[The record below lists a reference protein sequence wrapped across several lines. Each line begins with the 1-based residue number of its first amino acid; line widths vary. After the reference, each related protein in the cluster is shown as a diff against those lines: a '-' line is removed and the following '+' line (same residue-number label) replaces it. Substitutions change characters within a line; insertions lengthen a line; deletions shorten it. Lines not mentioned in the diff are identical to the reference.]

1 MRRAYLLISAGLAAV
16 LCLLVL
22 LRADG
27 SPKIH
32 VTTAPVTAGT
42 ITRQVIA
49 SGTLNPSKKVD
60 VSTQVSG
67 TIQSVEVDF
76 NSVVRGG
83 QVLARLDPSVYQT
96 QLQEAQGRLA
106 QALADRSRARV
117 LANDA
122 RAKLA
127 RAEPLARD
135 ELIPQTELE
144 AAQVTVQQAAADV
157 NARDAE
163 IKAAQAA
170 VNQAQ
175 INLSHTVIKSPIAGI
190 VVSRNIDV
198 GQTIAASYQSPV
210 LFTIADLGRME
221 LLAEIGE
228 ADVAGVQPGSRVQFE
243 LESAGRESFEGT
255 VSEVRLQPVAG
266 QPATATSGSPAS
278 APAAAASAGT
288 APATPASPGSAPA
301 TASTG
306 TAPRS
311 TTSIAQD
318 ARSPTS
324 SSASTTTASPPGGA
338 SGTTAAP
345 GQSSAPAPRQSS
357 GQPRTGV
364 VTYTAVIDVDNSG
377 RTLPPGSTAIVT
389 VPGSRRRNVV
399 RIPNNALTFRPSAEV
414 LDAID
419 QEEPRLNRAE
429 HPRAGGGASN
439 RGARSTHVWRY
450 EDGRFVP
457 IEVQVGLSDDKWT
470 ELVDGPIR
478 PRDRLVT
485 SAAIAERAAATTS
498 PATQSRRGQ

>member
-1 MRRAYLLISAGLAAV
+1 MLVPMRRSYLFVSAGLGAV
-16 LCLLVL
+16 ICLLFVV
-22 LRADG
+22 LRADRG
-27 SPKIH
+27 PRIH
-32 VTTAPVTAGT
+32 VTTAPVTAGI

-49 SGTLNPSKKVD
+49 SGTLHPSRKVD

-67 TIQSVEVDF
+67 TVQSLEVDF
-76 NSVVRGG
+76 NSVVRAG

-96 QLQEAQGRLA
+96 QLQEAQGRIA

-117 LANDA
+117 LANGV

-127 RAEPLARD
+127 RAEALARD
-135 ELIPQTELE
+135 EMIPQAGLE
-144 AAQVTVQQAAADV
+144 AAQVAVEQAIADV
-157 NARDAE
+157 SARDAE

-170 VNQAQ
+170 VNQSQ
-175 INLSHTVIKSPIAGI
+175 VNLNHTVIKSPIDGI

-228 ADVAGVQPGSRVQFE
+228 ADVPGVQLGSRVQFQ
-243 LESAGRESFEGT
+243 LESAGGETFEGT
-255 VSEVRLQPVAG
+255 VAEVRLQPVTG
-266 QPATATSGSPAS
+266 QPATATSGSAASTPARATS
-278 APAAAASAGT
+278 GGGAAAPS
-288 APATPASPGSAPA
+288 
-301 TASTG
+301 ASTG
-306 TAPRS
+306 TAPAASTGTAARS
-311 TTSIAQD
+311 TNSTPQPGAP
-318 ARSPTS
+318 PTS
-324 SSASTTTASPPGGA
+324 SPGSTTTPAPGAAG
-338 SGTTAAP
+338 GTTAD
-345 GQSSAPAPRQSS
+345 PRQSS
-357 GQPRTGV
+357 GQAGPGV

-399 RIPNNALTFRPSAEV
+399 RIPNNVLTFRPSAEV

-419 QEEPRLNRAE
+419 QEEPRLNRAQ
-429 HPRAGGGASN
+429 HPGAGAGGSN
-439 RGARSTHVWRY
+439 RGARSTYVWRY

-485 SAAIAERAAATTS
+485 SAAIPGRAAATSS
-498 PATQSRRGQ
+498 PATQFPPGR